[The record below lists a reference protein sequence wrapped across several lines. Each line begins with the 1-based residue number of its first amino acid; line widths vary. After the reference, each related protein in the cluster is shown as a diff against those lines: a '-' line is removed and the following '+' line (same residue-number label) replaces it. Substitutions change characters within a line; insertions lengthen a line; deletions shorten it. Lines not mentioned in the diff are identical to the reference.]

1 MDFSLRMLATVGGVI
16 LLLVYFRSIVVI
28 TLLNSRS
35 SDIIERIARKIAVTV
50 VHGAIGKK
58 SDHDRIQQSQAW
70 IMPLFI
76 ITCVIIWFL
85 LVQTAFTGILWG
97 LQIEPDIW
105 RALSASGSALST
117 LGFLTPSN
125 LVGEYLAI
133 FQAAIGLAIV
143 MLLFTFVPGYQ
154 AAVQA
159 RERKVGWLYTRTNE
173 APTAELFFRWL
184 QSTDGRAHILEGWED
199 WEEWFRGVRET
210 HTLSPILSYVP
221 SIYRGKSW
229 VVAASTVLDMTSVV
243 TACLRHGAPDSVRMC
258 RLVGVNTL
266 QLLALELDG
275 RAPVVD
281 QEMPQASEIRV
292 TEFNN
297 VYDAMVKAGLTLVE
311 DKDRCL
317 REYLAM
323 RAEYAPYLKQIAD
336 ATLTPRDLLA
346 T

>member
-1 MDFSLRMLATVGGVI
+1 MDFSLRMLAVVGGVI
-16 LLLVYFRSIVVI
+16 LLLVYFRSIVVV

-35 SDIIERIARKIAVTV
+35 KDVIERVARTIAVTI

-58 SDHDRIQQSQAW
+58 TEHYRIQQSQAW

-76 ITCVIIWFL
+76 LICVIIWFL
-85 LVQTAFTGILWG
+85 LVQLAFTGILWG

-117 LGFLTPSN
+117 LGFLTPSS
-125 LVGEYLAI
+125 LAGEYLAV

-154 AAVQA
+154 AAVQT
-159 RERKVGWLYTRTNE
+159 RERKVSWLYTRTNE

-184 QSTDGRAHILEGWED
+184 QGSNGQGRFLDGWEE

-210 HTLSPILSYVP
+210 HLQSPIVAYVP
-221 SIYRGKSW
+221 SIYKGKSW
-229 VVAASTVLDMTSVV
+229 VVAASTVLDMTSLVI
-243 TACLRHGAPDSVRMC
+243 ACLQRGAPDSARMC
-258 RLVGVNTL
+258 RLLGVNTL
-266 QLLALELDG
+266 QLVALELDG
-275 RAPVVD
+275 RAPIVD
-281 QEMPQASEIRV
+281 QEMPEASKAKV
-292 TEFNN
+292 AEFDT
-297 VYDAMVKAGLTLVE
+297 VYDAMAKAGLPVAE
-311 DKDRCL
+311 DKAACL

-323 RAEYAPYLKQIAD
+323 RAEYAPYLKQIAN